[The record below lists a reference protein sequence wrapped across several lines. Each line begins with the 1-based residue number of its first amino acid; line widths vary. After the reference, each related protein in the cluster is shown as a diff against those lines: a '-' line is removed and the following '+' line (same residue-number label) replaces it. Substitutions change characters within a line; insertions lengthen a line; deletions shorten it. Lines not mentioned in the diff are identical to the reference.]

1 MRRLD
6 VLSASLLLATAAC
19 SNSVADGMGAGGSS
33 AHTSAA
39 TTGSTSAGTGT
50 ASSGSSSSTSS
61 SGSGGAGTSVT
72 LTLDSFTVPPG
83 GEVYYCQDFA
93 NPFGGVDAEVSE
105 FESHMAVG
113 SHHMLLFYKPGA
125 TDTPLATCSGLE
137 FAATPYGSQQQDD
150 SLSFPTG
157 IAALLPGSDGL
168 RIQSHYL
175 NVTPNT
181 ITSSVKVTLHL
192 AEPGS
197 VQYQAGVL
205 FVIDTDIDVAPAS
218 SAVVSNDCT
227 LPVDMNMLRASSH
240 MHMHGTA
247 FDATVAGNDVY
258 QTTAWSDPVPALF
271 APAKA
276 MKAGDPLHFQCSFTN
291 NGTTPLTFGESALT
305 DEMCIFTASFYP
317 TPAGQ
322 ATIDASNCVASQH

>member
-6 VLSASLLLATAAC
+6 ALSASLLLATAAC
-19 SNSVADGMGAGGSS
+19 TGTVVDHPGTGGSTTTTGTTSSGPGGSS
-33 AHTSAA
+33 AS
-39 TTGSTSAGTGT
+39 GGTG
-50 ASSGSSSSTSS
+50 
-61 SGSGGAGTSVT
+61 GGGGTSVT
-72 LTLDSFTVPPG
+72 LTLDTFTVPPG

-105 FESHMAVG
+105 FESHMSVG

-125 TDTPLATCSGLE
+125 TDSPLAACSGLE
-137 FAATPYGSQQQDD
+137 FAATPYGSQTQND
-150 SLSFPTG
+150 SLSFPPG
-157 IAALLPGSDGL
+157 IAALVPGSDGL

-175 NVTPNT
+175 NITADT

-205 FVIDTDIDVAPAS
+205 FVIDTGIDVAPES
-218 SAVVSNDCT
+218 SAVVSDDCT
-227 LPVDMNMLRASSH
+227 LPIDMNMLRASSH
-240 MHMHGTA
+240 MHEHGTA
-247 FDATVAGNDVY
+247 FDAMVSGETVY
-258 QTTAWSDPVPALF
+258 QTNAWSDPVPALF
-271 APAKA
+271 APPKVLQ
-276 MKAGDPLHFQCSFTN
+276 AGAPLHFQCSFTN
-291 NGTTPLTFGESALT
+291 NGTVPLTFGESALT

-322 ATIDASNCVASQH
+322 ATIDASNCVATQN